1 MLRPLFLLVVIPA
14 LLLAGCASKTGAD
27 QQLLEKQADIHYRL
41 GVDALQKGALPKA
54 FEELMLS
61 DKLRPNQPNVLDALA
76 YAWRLRGE
84 TGKAEALYKKSL
96 RIQSRPET
104 HNNYANL
111 LLELKR
117 YEAAAKQAQ
126 LALAD
131 PRYRNQHL
139 ALMNYGDALLGL
151 QQYDE
156 AIKQYRLAAT
166 LRPDDVQ
173 PLIREAHAYALMQH
187 PDYAIALLESLNRQN
202 PTHREI
208 VEMLVTLL
216 HQQGETKAA
225 VSYLTAFRDRTPDA
239 LDRAW
244 ANDLLGQWNHE

>member
-1 MLRPLFLLVVIPA
+1 MFRFLFSLVVVLA
-14 LLLAGCASKTGAD
+14 LLSGCASKPSPSA
-27 QQLLEKQADIHYRL
+27 QQLEKQADVHFRL

-61 DKLRPNQPNVLDALA
+61 DKLRPNQPEVLDALA

-84 TGKAEALYKKSL
+84 NEKAEAMYRKSL
-96 RIQSRPET
+96 RIRSRPET

-111 LLELKR
+111 LIELKR
-117 YEAAAKQAQ
+117 YDDAARQAQ
-126 LALAD
+126 KALAD

-156 AIKQYRLAAT
+156 AIKQYRLAAS
-166 LRPDDVQ
+166 LRPDDAQ
-173 PLIREAHAYALMQH
+173 PLIKEAHAYALMQH
-187 PDYAIALLESLNRQN
+187 PDYAIALLESLARQY
-202 PTHREI
+202 PTNREI
-208 VEMLVTLL
+208 TEMLVTLL
-216 HQQGETKAA
+216 YKRGKMEAA
-225 VSYLTAFRDRTPDA
+225 IMKLTIFRDRTTNA

-244 ANDLLGQWNHE
+244 ANELLGQWNHE